1 MQAFGSIPRN
11 PGASRTRP
19 LYDPEP
25 GADDNS
31 KLVLVVDDS
40 NMICRIVKFSLQ
52 KYGISTMLF
61 HSGVDALNALNEGA
75 APIPDL
81 VLLDI
86 NLPHMNG
93 YDVATLL
100 SHKQEFRSVPIVMLS
115 GHDGIIDRFRAKRA
129 GADEFISK
137 PFDEPELVNKIFPL
151 LALDIPEDMAGH
163 KA

>member
-1 MQAFGSIPRN
+1 MMTAEGDAGGAERGCMVVRQRRNLMHAFGSIPRN

-19 LYDPEP
+19 LYGPEP
-25 GADDNS
+25 GADDS
-31 KLVLVVDDS
+31 GKLVLVVDDS

-61 HSGVDALNALNEGA
+61 HSGVDALNALKEGA
-75 APIPDL
+75 APVPDL

-100 SHKQEFRSVPIVMLS
+100 SH
-115 GHDGIIDRFRAKRA
+115 
-129 GADEFISK
+129 
-137 PFDEPELVNKIFPL
+137 
-151 LALDIPEDMAGH
+151 
-163 KA
+163 

>member
-1 MQAFGSIPRN
+1 
-11 PGASRTRP
+11 
-19 LYDPEP
+19 
-25 GADDNS
+25 
-31 KLVLVVDDS
+31 
-40 NMICRIVKFSLQ
+40 
-52 KYGISTMLF
+52 MLF
-61 HSGVDALNALNEGA
+61 HSGVDALNALKEGA
-75 APIPDL
+75 APVPDL

-100 SHKQEFRSVPIVMLS
+100 SHKREFHSVPIVMLS

-151 LALDIPEDMAGH
+151 LALDIPEDIAGH